1 MENVDD
7 YILGKIIRRETRL
20 EANGYNMTRG
30 TLYLYMMTHP
40 AAFVG
45 KVIRRKPIFTT
56 TFFYQLPTTLLTIP
70 TSGAFQVS
78 NGRPRKDHQ

>member
-1 MENVDD
+1 MVNVEDD
-7 YILGKIIRRETRL
+7 ILGKVIRRETRL

-45 KVIRRKPIFTT
+45 KVIRRKPIFNTAI
-56 TFFYQLPTTLLTIP
+56 FYQLPTTLLTIP

-78 NGRPRKDHQ
+78 NVRPHKDHQ